1 MARSSKDIQLS
12 ELKDMIAQL
21 NMTIKTLNDTIAQQQ
36 SENDNLKAELAWFRQ
51 KMFGSSSERRTDDLS
66 GQLSLF
72 DTPFEDEQPVELIE
86 PEIVEQPKKSRKKK
100 PTLKEQFK
108 DIPTRQVPVDTLS
121 AEDRICPLCG
131 SEMLAIGT
139 EVIRSEIVY
148 TPPKLERIE
157 YIATTYACPEC
168 KDTEEPQFI
177 KDNGRPALI
186 PGSYASESLLA
197 YILYRKYGLYIPL
210 YRQEQDFLQ
219 MSAPIGRTSMA
230 HWIITAGQEYMQPMY
245 DYFHRELIKRR
256 FLMMD
261 ETPIQVL
268 KEEGRKAQSKSYFWL
283 IRTGEDGLNPIILY
297 NYTPTRAGENAKQ
310 FLKGIEPGFYLMAD
324 GYQGYNKVKE
334 TKRCCCF
341 AHIRRY
347 LLEAIPKGHEK
358 DYSNPAVQGVL
369 YCNKMF
375 EYERSYKEKGLSFRQ
390 IQNRRLKDQEPVV
403 EGFLAWLKQVNPGSN
418 GKLKKAITYIRNRE
432 EFLMTYLEDGRCS
445 LSNNLSENCI
455 RPVTVGRK
463 NWLFSDTPDGA
474 NANALYL
481 TIVEMAKAYNLNL
494 YEYLKYLLE
503 HRPNKDMSD
512 DELAKLAPWSEEV
525 QEKCSKQME
534 QNVSVQESYR

>member
-21 NMTIKTLNDTIAQQQ
+21 NTTIKTLNDTIARQQ

-51 KMFGSSSERRTDDLS
+51 KMFGSSSERRIDDLS

-72 DTPFEDEQPVELIE
+72 DTPSENEKPVELIE

-245 DYFHRELIKRR
+245 DYFHRELLKRR

-369 YCNKMF
+369 YCNKLF
-375 EYERSYKEKGLSFRQ
+375 EYERSYKEKGLSFKQ
-390 IQNRRLKDQEPVV
+390 IQNRRLKDQKPVI

-474 NANALYL
+474 NANALYF

-534 QNVSVQESYR
+534 QNVSVQES

>member
-21 NMTIKTLNDTIAQQQ
+21 NTTIKTLNDTIARQQ

-51 KMFGSSSERRTDDLS
+51 KMFGSSSERRIDDLS

-72 DTPFEDEQPVELIE
+72 DTPSEDEKPVELIE

-245 DYFHRELIKRR
+245 DYFHRELLKRR

-369 YCNKMF
+369 YCNKLF
-375 EYERSYKEKGLSFRQ
+375 EYERSYKEKGLSFKQ
-390 IQNRRLKDQEPVV
+390 IQNRRLKDQKPVI

-474 NANALYL
+474 NANALYF

-494 YEYLKYLLE
+494 YEYLKYLLGN
-503 HRPNKDMSD
+503 RPNKNMSD

-534 QNVSVQESYR
+534 RNVSVQES

>member
-21 NMTIKTLNDTIAQQQ
+21 NMTIKTLNDTIARQQ

-51 KMFGSSSERRTDDLS
+51 KMFGSSSERRIDDLS

-72 DTPFEDEQPVELIE
+72 DTPSEDEKPVELIE

-157 YIATTYACPEC
+157 YIATTYSCPEC

-245 DYFHRELIKRR
+245 DYFHRELLKRR

-369 YCNKMF
+369 YCNKLF
-375 EYERSYKEKGLSFRQ
+375 EYERSYKEKGLSFKQ
-390 IQNRRLKDQEPVV
+390 IQNRRLKDQKPVI

-474 NANALYL
+474 NANALYF

-494 YEYLKYLLE
+494 YEYLKYLLGN
-503 HRPNKDMSD
+503 RPNKNMSD

-534 QNVSVQESYR
+534 QNVSVQES

>member
-21 NMTIKTLNDTIAQQQ
+21 NMTIKTLNDTIARQQ

-51 KMFGSSSERRTDDLS
+51 KMFGSSSERRIDDLS

-72 DTPFEDEQPVELIE
+72 DTPSEDEKPVELIE

-197 YILYRKYGLYIPL
+197 YVLYRKYGLYIPL

-245 DYFHRELIKRR
+245 DYFHRELLKRR

-369 YCNKMF
+369 YCNKLF
-375 EYERSYKEKGLSFRQ
+375 EYERSYKEKGLSFKQ
-390 IQNRRLKDQEPVV
+390 IQNRRLKDQKPVI

-474 NANALYL
+474 NANALYF

-494 YEYLKYLLE
+494 YEYLKYLLGN
-503 HRPNKDMSD
+503 RPNKNMSD

-534 QNVSVQESYR
+534 QNVSVQES

>member
-21 NMTIKTLNDTIAQQQ
+21 NMTIKTLNDTIARQQ

-51 KMFGSSSERRTDDLS
+51 KMFGSSSERRIDDLS

-72 DTPFEDEQPVELIE
+72 DTPSENEKPVELIE

-245 DYFHRELIKRR
+245 DYFHRELLKRR

-369 YCNKMF
+369 YCNKLF
-375 EYERSYKEKGLSFRQ
+375 EYERSYKEKGLSFKQ
-390 IQNRRLKDQEPVV
+390 IQNRRLKDQKPVI

-494 YEYLKYLLE
+494 YEYLKYLLGN
-503 HRPNKDMSD
+503 RPNKNMSD

-534 QNVSVQESYR
+534 QNVSVQES

>member
-1 MARSSKDIQLS
+1 MAKSSKDIQLS

-21 NMTIKTLNDTIAQQQ
+21 NTTIKTLNDTIARQQ

-51 KMFGSSSERRTDDLS
+51 KMFGSSSERRTDDLA

-72 DTPFEDEQPVELIE
+72 DSPSGEEKPVELIE
-86 PEIVEQPKKSRKKK
+86 PEIVEQPKKSRRKK

-121 AEDRICPLCG
+121 AEDKICPLCG
-131 SEMLAIGT
+131 SEMSAIGT

-148 TPPKLERIE
+148 TQPKLERIE

-177 KDNGRPALI
+177 KDNGKPALI

-230 HWIITAGQEYMQPMY
+230 HWIITAAQEYIQPMY
-245 DYFHRELIKRR
+245 DYFHRELLKRR

-268 KEEGRKAQSKSYFWL
+268 KEEGRRAQSKSYFWL
-283 IRTGEDGLNPIILY
+283 VRTGEDGLNPIILY
-297 NYTPTRAGENAKQ
+297 NYTSTQAGENAKQ
-310 FLKGIEPGFYLMAD
+310 FLNGMEPGFYLMAD

-334 TKRCCCF
+334 TKRCCCW

-369 YCNKMF
+369 YCNKLF
-375 EYERSYKEKGLSFRQ
+375 EYERTYKEKELSFKQ
-390 IQNRRLKDQEPVV
+390 IHNRRLKDQKPVI
-403 EGFLAWLKQVNPGSN
+403 EGFLAWIKQVNPGSN
-418 GKLKKAITYIRNRE
+418 SKLKKAITYIRNRE
-432 EFLMTYLEDGRCS
+432 DFLMTYLEDGRCS
-445 LSNNLSENCI
+445 LSNNLSENSI

-474 NANALYL
+474 SANALYL
-481 TIVEMAKAYNLNL
+481 TIVEMAKAYDLNL

-525 QEKCSKQME
+525 LEKCSKKNE
-534 QNVSVQESYR
+534 QNVSVQEF

>member
-1 MARSSKDIQLS
+1 MAGSSKDIQLS

-21 NMTIKTLNDTIAQQQ
+21 NMTIKTLNDTIARQQ

-51 KMFGSSSERRTDDLS
+51 KMFGSSSERRIDDLS

-72 DTPFEDEQPVELIE
+72 DTPSEDEKPVELIE

-245 DYFHRELIKRR
+245 DCFHRELLKRR

-283 IRTGEDGLNPIILY
+283 IRTGEDRLNPIILY

-369 YCNKMF
+369 YCNKLF
-375 EYERSYKEKGLSFRQ
+375 EYERFYKEKGLSFNQ
-390 IQNRRLKDQEPVV
+390 IHNRRLKDQKPVI

-525 QEKCSKQME
+525 QKKCSEQME
-534 QNVSVQESYR
+534 QNVSVQAS

>member
-21 NMTIKTLNDTIAQQQ
+21 NTTIKTLNDTIARQQ

-51 KMFGSSSERRTDDLS
+51 KMFGSSSERRIDDLS

-72 DTPFEDEQPVELIE
+72 DTPSENEKPVELIE

-245 DYFHRELIKRR
+245 DYFHRELLKRR

-369 YCNKMF
+369 YCNKLF
-375 EYERSYKEKGLSFRQ
+375 EYERSYKEKGLSFKQ
-390 IQNRRLKDQEPVV
+390 IQNRRLKDQKPVI

-418 GKLKKAITYIRNRE
+418 GKLKKAITYIKNRE

-474 NANALYL
+474 NANALYF

-494 YEYLKYLLE
+494 YEYLKYLLGN
-503 HRPNKDMSD
+503 RPNKNMSD

-534 QNVSVQESYR
+534 QNVSVQES

>member
-1 MARSSKDIQLS
+1 MVGSSRDIQLL

-21 NMTIKTLNDTIAQQQ
+21 NTTIKTLNDTIARQQ

-51 KMFGSSSERRTDDLS
+51 KMFGSSSERRTDDIA

-72 DTPFEDEQPVELIE
+72 DTPSEEEKPIELIE
-86 PEIVEQPKKSRKKK
+86 PEIVERPKKSRRKK

-108 DIPTRQVPVDTLS
+108 DIPTRQVLVDTLS
-121 AEDRICPLCG
+121 AEDKLCQLCG
-131 SEMLAIGT
+131 SEMIAIGT

-148 TPPKLERIE
+148 TQPKLERIE
-157 YIATTYACPEC
+157 YIATTYACPKC
-168 KDTEEPQFI
+168 RDTEEPQFI
-177 KDNGRPALI
+177 KDNGKPALI

-219 MSAPIGRTSMA
+219 MSAPIGRTTMA
-230 HWIITAGQEYMQPMY
+230 HWIITAGQEYIQPMY
-245 DYFHRELIKRR
+245 DYFHRELLKRR

-268 KEEGRKAQSKSYFWL
+268 KEEGRRAQSKSYFWL
-283 IRTGEDGLNPIILY
+283 IRTGEDGEKPIILY
-297 NYTPTRAGENAKQ
+297 NYTSTRAGENAKQ
-310 FLKGIEPGFYLMAD
+310 FLDGIEPGFYLMAD

-334 TKRCCCF
+334 TKRCCCW

-347 LLEAIPKGHEK
+347 LLEAVPKGQEK

-369 YCNKMF
+369 YCNKLF
-375 EYERSYKEKGLSFRQ
+375 EYERIYREKGLSFKQ
-390 IQNRRLKDQEPVV
+390 IHNHRLKDQKPVI
-403 EGFLAWLKQVNPGSN
+403 EGFLAWIKQVNPGSN
-418 GKLKKAITYIRNRE
+418 GKLKKAITYIKNRE
-432 EFLMTYLEDGRCS
+432 EFLMTYLEDGCCS
-445 LSNNLSENCI
+445 LSNNLSENSI

-463 NWLFSDTPDGA
+463 NWLFSDTPEGA
-474 NANALYL
+474 SANALYL
-481 TIVEMAKAYNLNL
+481 TIVEMAKAYDLNL

-503 HRPNKDMSD
+503 NRPNRDMTD
-512 DELAKLAPWSEEV
+512 DELAKLAPWSEDV
-525 QEKCSKQME
+525 QGKCSKKNA
-534 QNVSVQESYR
+534 QNVSEQES

>member
-21 NMTIKTLNDTIAQQQ
+21 NMTIKTLNDTIARQQ

-51 KMFGSSSERRTDDLS
+51 KMFGSSSERRIDDLS

-72 DTPFEDEQPVELIE
+72 DTPSEDEKPVELIE

-197 YILYRKYGLYIPL
+197 YVLYRKYGLYIPL

-245 DYFHRELIKRR
+245 DYFHRELLKRR

-369 YCNKMF
+369 YCNKLF
-375 EYERSYKEKGLSFRQ
+375 EYERSYKEKGLSFKQ
-390 IQNRRLKDQEPVV
+390 IQNRRLKDQKPVI

-534 QNVSVQESYR
+534 RNVSVQES

>member
-21 NMTIKTLNDTIAQQQ
+21 NITIKTLNDTIARQQ

-51 KMFGSSSERRTDDLS
+51 KMFGSSSERRIDDLS

-72 DTPFEDEQPVELIE
+72 DTPSENEKPVELIE

-157 YIATTYACPEC
+157 YIATTYACPKC

-177 KDNGRPALI
+177 KDNGKPALI

-245 DYFHRELIKRR
+245 DYFHRELLKRR

-369 YCNKMF
+369 YCNKLF
-375 EYERSYKEKGLSFRQ
+375 EYERSYKEKGLSFKQ
-390 IQNRRLKDQEPVV
+390 IQNRRLKDQKPVI

-481 TIVEMAKAYNLNL
+481 TIIEMAKAYNLNL
-494 YEYLKYLLE
+494 YEYLKYLLGN
-503 HRPNKDMSD
+503 RPNKDMSD

-534 QNVSVQESYR
+534 QNVSVQEA

>member
-1 MARSSKDIQLS
+1 MAASSRDIQLS
-12 ELKDMIAQL
+12 ELKDMISDL
-21 NMTIKTLNDTIAQQQ
+21 NLTIKTLNHTIARQQ

-51 KMFGSSSERRTDDLS
+51 KLFGSSSERRMEDVA
-66 GQLSLF
+66 GQLNLF
-72 DTPFEDEQPVELIE
+72 GTLLEEENPVELIE
-86 PEIVEQPKKSRKKK
+86 PEVVELPKKPRKKK
-100 PTLKEQFK
+100 PTLDKQFEG
-108 DIPTRQVPVDTLS
+108 IPTRQVITDTLS
-121 AEDRICPLCG
+121 DEDKICPLCG

-157 YIATTYACPEC
+157 YIATTYACPKC

-177 KDNGRPALI
+177 KDNGTPAFTS
-186 PGSYASESLLA
+186 GSYASESLLA

-219 MSAPIGRTSMA
+219 QSAHIGRASMA
-230 HWIITAGQEYMQPMY
+230 HWIISASLNYIQPMY
-245 DYFHRELIKRR
+245 DYFHRELLKRR

-283 IRTGEDGLNPIILY
+283 VRTGEDGLNPIILY

-347 LLEAIPKGHEK
+347 LLEAIPKGQEK

-369 YCNKMF
+369 YCNKLF
-375 EYERSYKEKGLSFRQ
+375 DYERSYKEKGLSFKQ
-390 IQNRRLKDQEPVV
+390 IHNRRLKDQKPVI
-403 EGFLAWLKQVNPGSN
+403 EGFLTWLKQVNPGSN
-418 GKLKKAITYIRNRE
+418 GKLKKAITYIKNRE

-445 LSNNLSENCI
+445 LSNNLSENSI

-474 NANALYL
+474 TANARYL
-481 TIVEMAKAYNLNL
+481 TIVEMAKAYHLNL

-503 HRPNKDMSD
+503 QRPSKAMSD
-512 DELAKLAPWSEEV
+512 DELSKLAPWSETI
-525 QEKCSKQME
+525 QKICSNKTA
-534 QNVSVQESYR
+534 

>member
-1 MARSSKDIQLS
+1 MARSSKDIRLS
-12 ELKDMIAQL
+12 ELKDMIVQL
-21 NMTIKTLNDTIAQQQ
+21 NITIKTLNDTIARQQ

-51 KMFGSSSERRTDDLS
+51 KMFGSSSERRTDDLA

-72 DTPFEDEQPVELIE
+72 ENPSEDDKPVELIE
-86 PEIVEQPKKSRKKK
+86 PEIVEQPKPSRKKK

-121 AEDRICPLCG
+121 DEDKICSLCG

-177 KDNGRPALI
+177 KDNGKPALI

-245 DYFHRELIKRR
+245 DYFHRELLKRR

-268 KEEGRKAQSKSYFWL
+268 KEEGRRAQSKSYFWL
-283 IRTGEDGLNPIILY
+283 VRTGEDGLNPIILY

-334 TKRCCCF
+334 TKRCCCY

-369 YCNKMF
+369 YCNKLF
-375 EYERSYKEKGLSFRQ
+375 EYERSYKEKGLSFKQ
-390 IQNRRLKDQEPVV
+390 IYNRRLKDQKPVI
-403 EGFLAWLKQVNPGSN
+403 EGFLAWLKQVNAGSN
-418 GKLKKAITYIRNRE
+418 GKLRKAITYIKNRE
-432 EFLMTYLEDGRCS
+432 DFLMTYLEDGRCS
-445 LSNNLSENCI
+445 LSNNLSENSI

-474 NANALYL
+474 SANALYL
-481 TIVEMAKAYNLNL
+481 TIVEMAKAYELNL

-503 HRPNKDMSD
+503 HRPNKDMTD
-512 DELAKLAPWSEEV
+512 DELASLAPWTKEV
-525 QEKCSKQME
+525 QNKCSNKNE
-534 QNVSVQESYR
+534 QNVSVQES

>member
-21 NMTIKTLNDTIAQQQ
+21 NTTIKTLNDTIARQQ

-51 KMFGSSSERRTDDLS
+51 KMFGSSSERRIDDLS

-72 DTPFEDEQPVELIE
+72 DTPSENEKPVELIE

-245 DYFHRELIKRR
+245 DYFHRELLKRR

-369 YCNKMF
+369 YCNKLF
-375 EYERSYKEKGLSFRQ
+375 EYERSYKEKGLSFKQ
-390 IQNRRLKDQEPVV
+390 IQNRRLKDQKPVI

-474 NANALYL
+474 NANALYF

-494 YEYLKYLLE
+494 YEYLKYLLGN
-503 HRPNKDMSD
+503 RPNKNMSD

-534 QNVSVQESYR
+534 QNVSVQEF

>member
-21 NMTIKTLNDTIAQQQ
+21 NMTIKTLNDTIARQQ

-51 KMFGSSSERRTDDLS
+51 KMFGSSSERRIDDLS

-72 DTPFEDEQPVELIE
+72 DTPSENEKSVELIE
-86 PEIVEQPKKSRKKK
+86 PEIVELPKKSRKKK

-245 DYFHRELIKRR
+245 DYFHRELLKRR

-369 YCNKMF
+369 YCNKLF
-375 EYERSYKEKGLSFRQ
+375 EYERSYKEKGLSFKQ
-390 IQNRRLKDQEPVV
+390 IQNRRLKDQKPVI

-494 YEYLKYLLE
+494 YEYLKYLLGN
-503 HRPNKDMSD
+503 RPNKDMSD

-534 QNVSVQESYR
+534 QNVSVQES

>member
-21 NMTIKTLNDTIAQQQ
+21 NTTIKTLNDTIARQQ

-51 KMFGSSSERRTDDLS
+51 KMFGSSSERRIDDLS

-72 DTPFEDEQPVELIE
+72 DTPSENEKPVELIE

-245 DYFHRELIKRR
+245 DYFHRELLKRR

-369 YCNKMF
+369 YCNKLF
-375 EYERSYKEKGLSFRQ
+375 EYERSYKEKGLSFKQ
-390 IQNRRLKDQEPVV
+390 IQNRRLKDQKPVI

-494 YEYLKYLLE
+494 YDYLKYLLGN
-503 HRPNKDMSD
+503 RPNKDMSD

-534 QNVSVQESYR
+534 QNVSVQES

>member
-21 NMTIKTLNDTIAQQQ
+21 NMTIKTLNDTIARQQ

-51 KMFGSSSERRTDDLS
+51 KMFGSSSERRIDDLS

-72 DTPFEDEQPVELIE
+72 DTPSEDEKPVELIE

-197 YILYRKYGLYIPL
+197 YVLYRKYGLYIPL

-245 DYFHRELIKRR
+245 DYFHRELLKRR

-369 YCNKMF
+369 YCNKLF
-375 EYERSYKEKGLSFRQ
+375 EYERSYKEKGLSFKQ
-390 IQNRRLKDQEPVV
+390 IQNRRLKDQKPVI

-534 QNVSVQESYR
+534 QNVSVQES

>member
-21 NMTIKTLNDTIAQQQ
+21 NMTIKTLNDTIARQQ

-51 KMFGSSSERRTDDLS
+51 KMFGSSSERRIDDLS

-72 DTPFEDEQPVELIE
+72 DTPSEDEKPVELIE

-245 DYFHRELIKRR
+245 DYFHRELLKRR

-369 YCNKMF
+369 YCNKLF
-375 EYERSYKEKGLSFRQ
+375 EYERSYKEKGLSFKQ
-390 IQNRRLKDQEPVV
+390 IHNRRLKDQKPVI

-512 DELAKLAPWSEEV
+512 DELANLAPWSEEV

-534 QNVSVQESYR
+534 QNVSVQES

>member
-21 NMTIKTLNDTIAQQQ
+21 NMTIKTLNDTIARQQ

-51 KMFGSSSERRTDDLS
+51 KMFGSSSERRIDDLS

-72 DTPFEDEQPVELIE
+72 DTPSENEKPVELIE

-245 DYFHRELIKRR
+245 DYFHRELLKRR

-369 YCNKMF
+369 YCNKLF
-375 EYERSYKEKGLSFRQ
+375 EYERSYKEKGLSFKQ
-390 IQNRRLKDQEPVV
+390 IQNRRLKDQKPVI

-474 NANALYL
+474 NANALYF

-494 YEYLKYLLE
+494 YEYLKYLLGN
-503 HRPNKDMSD
+503 RPNKDMSD

-534 QNVSVQESYR
+534 QNVSVQEA

>member
-1 MARSSKDIQLS
+1 MAASSRDIQLS
-12 ELKDMIAQL
+12 ELKDMISDL
-21 NMTIKTLNDTIAQQQ
+21 NLTIKTLNHTIARQQ

-51 KMFGSSSERRTDDLS
+51 KLFGSSSERRMEDVA
-66 GQLSLF
+66 GQLNLF
-72 DTPFEDEQPVELIE
+72 GTLLEEENPVELIE
-86 PEIVEQPKKSRKKK
+86 PEVVELPKKPRKKK
-100 PTLKEQFK
+100 PTLDKQFEG
-108 DIPTRQVPVDTLS
+108 IPTRQVITDTLS
-121 AEDRICPLCG
+121 DEDKICPLCG

-157 YIATTYACPEC
+157 YIATTYACPKC

-177 KDNGRPALI
+177 KDNGTPALI
-186 PGSYASESLLA
+186 SGSYVSESLLA

-219 MSAPIGRTSMA
+219 QSAHIGRASMA
-230 HWIITAGQEYMQPMY
+230 HWIISASLNYIQPMY
-245 DYFHRELIKRR
+245 DYFHRELLKRR

-283 IRTGEDGLNPIILY
+283 VRTGEDGLNPIILY

-347 LLEAIPKGHEK
+347 LLEAIPKGQEK

-369 YCNKMF
+369 YCNKLF
-375 EYERSYKEKGLSFRQ
+375 DYERSYKEKGLSFKQ
-390 IQNRRLKDQEPVV
+390 IHNRRLKDQKPVI
-403 EGFLAWLKQVNPGSN
+403 EGFLTWLKQVNPGSN
-418 GKLKKAITYIRNRE
+418 GKLKKAITYIKNRE

-445 LSNNLSENCI
+445 LSNNLSENSI

-474 NANALYL
+474 TANARYL
-481 TIVEMAKAYNLNL
+481 TIVEMAKAYHLNL

-503 HRPNKDMSD
+503 QRPSKAMSD
-512 DELAKLAPWSEEV
+512 DELSKLAPWSETI
-525 QEKCSKQME
+525 QKICSNKTA
-534 QNVSVQESYR
+534 

>member
-21 NMTIKTLNDTIAQQQ
+21 NMTIKTLNDTIARQQ

-51 KMFGSSSERRTDDLS
+51 KMFGSSSERRIDDLS

-72 DTPFEDEQPVELIE
+72 DTPSENEKPVELIE

-245 DYFHRELIKRR
+245 DYFHRELLKRR

-369 YCNKMF
+369 YCNKLF
-375 EYERSYKEKGLSFRQ
+375 EYERSYKEKGLSFKQ
-390 IQNRRLKDQEPVV
+390 IQNRRLKDQKPVI

-494 YEYLKYLLE
+494 YEYLKYLLGN
-503 HRPNKDMSD
+503 RPNKDMSD

-534 QNVSVQESYR
+534 QNVSVQES

>member
-1 MARSSKDIQLS
+1 
-12 ELKDMIAQL
+12 
-21 NMTIKTLNDTIAQQQ
+21 
-36 SENDNLKAELAWFRQ
+36 
-51 KMFGSSSERRTDDLS
+51 
-66 GQLSLF
+66 
-72 DTPFEDEQPVELIE
+72 
-86 PEIVEQPKKSRKKK
+86 
-100 PTLKEQFK
+100 
-108 DIPTRQVPVDTLS
+108 
-121 AEDRICPLCG
+121 
-131 SEMLAIGT
+131 
-139 EVIRSEIVY
+139 
-148 TPPKLERIE
+148 
-157 YIATTYACPEC
+157 
-168 KDTEEPQFI
+168 
-177 KDNGRPALI
+177 
-186 PGSYASESLLA
+186 
-197 YILYRKYGLYIPL
+197 
-210 YRQEQDFLQ
+210 

-245 DYFHRELIKRR
+245 DYFHRELLKRR

-369 YCNKMF
+369 YCNKLF
-375 EYERSYKEKGLSFRQ
+375 EYERSYKEKGLSFKQ
-390 IQNRRLKDQEPVV
+390 IQNRRLKDHKPVI

-534 QNVSVQESYR
+534 QNVSVQES